1 MYLLLISLSY
11 LNGSWWLQRL
21 ISLLRMEKF
30 SFKNE
35 KFNSL
40 MIYLVDKQQRTQH
53 DSDKQIRGANA
64 GINDL
69 ESCSC

>member
-1 MYLLLISLSY
+1 
-11 LNGSWWLQRL
+11 
-21 ISLLRMEKF
+21 
-30 SFKNE
+30 
-35 KFNSL
+35 

-69 ESCSC
+69 VSCSNKFSIKAKKLPECHCGKILPRVPLPHNTTLISVTTLNC